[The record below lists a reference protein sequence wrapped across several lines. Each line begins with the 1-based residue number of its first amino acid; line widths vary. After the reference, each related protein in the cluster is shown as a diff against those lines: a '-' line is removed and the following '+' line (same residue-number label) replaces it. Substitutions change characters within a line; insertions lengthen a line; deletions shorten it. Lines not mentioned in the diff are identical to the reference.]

1 VLIGE
6 LDIRP
11 DAAVLGC
18 PKERP
23 AELGPKH

>member
-1 VLIGE
+1 VLISE

-11 DAAVLGC
+11 GAADLGC
-18 PKERP
+18 PKVRP